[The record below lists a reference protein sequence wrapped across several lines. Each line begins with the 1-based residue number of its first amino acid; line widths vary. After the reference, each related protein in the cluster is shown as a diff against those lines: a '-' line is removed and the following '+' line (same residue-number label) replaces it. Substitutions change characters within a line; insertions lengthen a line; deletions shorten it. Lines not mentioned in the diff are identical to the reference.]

1 MIRKFELHDDRIYD
15 VFDSDTMH
23 LFHFMNDSGKK
34 NGVILAG
41 GSMRSVIDGSDIV
54 DFDFFFTGQL
64 SLDMMKSFLYE
75 EGYKNT
81 FSCPKGELFSFVI
94 PYDTDSFIKVQLIA
108 KRFYSGPIDLLD
120 SFDFTACLF
129 AWDGTDFYTS
139 VRAVRDV
146 KKKYLRLWSLT
157 YPTATINRMY
167 KYRAKGYYIGDCIKD
182 TVVTINSM
190 VNYDP
195 VEDQLYVD

>member
-1 MIRKFELHDDRIYD
+1 MIKKLSLHDDRIYD
-15 VFDSDTMH
+15 VFNNDTIDLYHMMISSAK
-23 LFHFMNDSGKK
+23 LRGI
-34 NGVILAG
+34 ILAG
-41 GSMRSVIDGSDIV
+41 GAMRSVVDNGEIV
-54 DFDFFFTGQL
+54 DFDFFFTNSDAL
-64 SLDMMKSFLYE
+64 EFMKFYLLE
-75 EGYKNT
+75 IGYKNT
-81 FSCPKGELFSFVI
+81 FSCPKGELFSYVL
-94 PYDTDSFIKVQLIA
+94 PYDTDKFIKVQLIA
-108 KRFYSGPIDLLD
+108 KQFYEGPIDLLD

-129 AWDGTDFYTS
+129 AWDGVSFYTS
-139 VRAVRDV
+139 VLAVRDV